1 MPDSKDLRFLSKKR
15 WNTFRIR
22 CGLVKFPS
30 IAVTLLLTGPALAA
44 DKVTYDDHVLP
55 LFQQSCLNCHNPDK
69 AKGGLDLST
78 FSGAMKG
85 GSGGKIAEPGDTG
98 SKLIT
103 VVMQNAEPKMPP
115 EGEKL
120 GGAQIEILK
129 AWIEGGL
136 LENKSSSARKPSK
149 PKFDTTI
156 ASAADQKP
164 DGPPPVPQ
172 DVLLDPPVLAARASS
187 VNAMASSP
195 WAPLLAVTGQKQVLL
210 FDTTTLE
217 LTGVLP
223 FPEGDP
229 VSLAFTPNAR
239 YLIVGGGVPGKSGVT
254 VTFDVVTGERMLVAA
269 KEFDSVLAADLK
281 PDLSV
286 VATGSPSRL
295 IKIWKAE
302 DGSQMR
308 SIKKHTDWVTALD
321 FSPDGILLATGDR
334 NGGVW
339 VWETDSGSEFHTLR
353 AHQAGIT
360 ATAFRA
366 DSNLLATASEDGTVR
381 FWEMNGGS
389 EVKKIDA
396 HPGGVLAFGWARD
409 GSFITSGRD
418 KVVKLWKADFNLLR
432 EYKDQADLPVAVAID
447 HEGKR
452 AFAADY
458 RGQISVWDIASGN
471 AAGSF
476 DANPPSIEGRL
487 ATLREQIRNHPQALA
502 GAEAAAGAARQKLD
516 EARKR
521 LADTEAAVQ
530 QSKEAH
536 AAANKLK
543 QESEQKLAQANQQ
556 LPGKK
561 EQATQARAKLDGA
574 NKEAEAKRALIAAV
588 EQKIATAN
596 QEHEAA
602 AAELKRLEDELA
614 KARAENRADVI
625 GGLEGGVNAQRPK
638 VEAAVAN
645 LENARSEK
653 GREEGVLAEIE
664 TRKKAFTEETAK
676 LDAEVAAL
684 AKDAETLPATVA
696 TATKAAGDAEAAIK
710 QHEAA
715 IQPARDAI
723 PPVEKETNDAAARTE
738 QAKQQLPWLQERER
752 HWAAAQV
759 NAQALKTKS
768 EADKQDAEA
777 EGFVADFNALSK
789 AAEEQGAALIE
800 ARKLAAELEMKF
812 KALEQ
817 ANPATDPAVL
827 AEAGKASGAARA
839 KVEELEKKL
848 AATSAELTGAKAQVD
863 KLLPVAHAL
872 RAQAEE
878 LKARYAGLKGGK

>member
-1 MPDSKDLRFLSKKR
+1 
-15 WNTFRIR
+15 
-22 CGLVKFPS
+22 LVKS
-30 IAVTLLLTGPALAA
+30 SYTLTSGLSAAALFAGPISAA
-44 DKVTYDDHVLP
+44 EKVTYDDHVLP

-103 VVMQNAEPKMPP
+103 VVMQTAEPKMPP

-149 PKFDTTI
+149 PKFDTSI
-156 ASAADQKP
+156 ASSADQKP
-164 DGPPPVPQ
+164 EGPPPMPQ
-172 DVLLDPPVLAARASS
+172 DVLLDPPVLAPRASS

-229 VSLAFTPNAR
+229 VALAFTPNAR

-269 KEFDSVLAADLK
+269 KEFDSVLATDLK
-281 PDLSV
+281 PDLSM

-302 DGSQMR
+302 DGSQLH

-339 VWETDSGSEFHTLR
+339 VWEADSGNEYQTLR

-366 DSNLLATASEDGTVR
+366 DSNLLASASEDGTVR

-389 EVKKIDA
+389 EVKKLDA
-396 HPGGVLAFGWARD
+396 HPGGVLAFAWARD

-487 ATLREQIRNHPQALA
+487 AKLKEEIANHPQALA
-502 GAEAAAGAARQKLD
+502 AAEGTANGAKQKLD

-536 AAANKLK
+536 ANASKLK
-543 QESEQKLAQANQQ
+543 QESEQKLAQVKEQ

-561 EQATQARAKLDGA
+561 EQAGQSRAKLDAA
-574 NKEAEAKRALIAAV
+574 NKEAEAKKALIAAV
-588 EQKIATAN
+588 DQKIGAAN
-596 QEHEAA
+596 QESEAA
-602 AAELKRLEDELA
+602 AAELKRIEDELA
-614 KARAENRADVI
+614 KARAENRADAI
-625 GGLEGGVNAQRPK
+625 AGLEAAVNAQRPK
-638 VEAAVAN
+638 TETAAAN
-645 LENARSEK
+645 LEEVRSEK
-653 GREEGVLAEIE
+653 GREEGALAEIE
-664 TRKKAFTEETAK
+664 TRRKTFTEETAK
-676 LDAEVAAL
+676 LDGEVGAL
-684 AKDAETLPATVA
+684 AKEAETLPGTIAA
-696 TATKAAGDAEAAIK
+696 ATKSAGDAEAAIK

-715 IQPARDAI
+715 IQPSKDAI
-723 PPVEKETNDAAARTE
+723 PPAEKTAGETAAQLE
-738 QAKQQLPWLQERER
+738 QTKQRLASLQERER

-759 NAQALKTKS
+759 NAQALKIKS
-768 EADKQDAEA
+768 EADKQSSEA
-777 EGFVADFNALSK
+777 EGLVEEFNALTK
-789 AAEEQGAALIE
+789 TVDELNAALAE
-800 ARKLAAELEMKF
+800 ARKQAGELEAKHA
-812 KALEQ
+812 ALAQ
-817 ANPATDPAVL
+817 ANPATEAGVL
-827 AEAGKASGAARA
+827 AESEKALAAARA
-839 KVEELEKKL
+839 KGPELEKKL
-848 AATSAELTGAKAQVD
+848 AGTSAELTEAKAKVD
-863 KLLPVAHAL
+863 QTLPAAQAL
-872 RAQAEE
+872 RTQAEE
-878 LKARYAGLKGGK
+878 LKARYAGMKTAK